1 MEKFSVSRLIG
12 APPGYVGYEEGG
24 QLTEA
29 VRRKPYSVILFDEI
43 EKAHPDVF
51 NVLLQVLDD
60 GRITDSQGRTVDFKN
75 TIIILTSNLGS
86 EYILDGINKNGEI
99 SDEAKTQVNKILKQS
114 FRPEFL
120 NRLDEIIF
128 YKPLTQN
135 EIGNIL
141 ELLIADLNK
150 RLIEQEI
157 SITLT
162 DKAKE
167 YLIENGY
174 DAIYGARPLK
184 RFVQK
189 ELETLI
195 ARKIIEQK
203 ILPKQN
209 VTIDFDNKALIIK

>member
-1 MEKFSVSRLIG
+1 M
-12 APPGYVGYEEGG
+12 
-24 QLTEA
+24 
-29 VRRKPYSVILFDEI
+29 
-43 EKAHPDVF
+43 
-51 NVLLQVLDD
+51 
-60 GRITDSQGRTVDFKN
+60 
-75 TIIILTSNLGS
+75 
-86 EYILDGINKNGEI
+86 
-99 SDEAKTQVNKILKQS
+99 
-114 FRPEFL
+114 
-120 NRLDEIIF
+120 DEIIF